1 MKKIIYVFFFII
13 SASTFCRSEK
23 LILVDYSYILD
34 NYYKTL
40 SYNKTLHNLRD
51 KLEKK
56 YNIKFNDKNTDE
68 NKEKALNIYK
78 TIKTKF
84 TNEITTDIDIAI
96 AFAGQTENYNLICE
110 KSIVHYGKGKDIS
123 KSILKFLNNV
133 YFHELTIKNEKKLQS
148 DLFPTV

>member
-1 MKKIIYVFFFII
+1 MKKIIYIFFFII

-56 YNIKFNDKNTDE
+56 YNIKFND
-68 NKEKALNIYK
+68 NIYK
-78 TIKTKF
+78 TVKTKF

-110 KSIVHYGKGKDIS
+110 KSVVHYGKGKDIS